1 MTKQDNWIIQ
11 TVKELNL
18 PKDYAIFGSGL
29 LDVLG
34 LRAAHDIDIVVTKEL
49 FDLLEKQE
57 CWNKFLYDDGCSG
70 LRHEHQDIE
79 VFYESKMSYCSA
91 REIEQKIQN
100 TETIEGVKF
109 VNLDDIL
116 EWKRAMGREKDKVD
130 VELIEKYKEVKL

>member
-49 FDLLEKQE
+49 FDLLKKQE
-57 CWNKFLYDDGCSG
+57 CWNLSMHADGCPF
-70 LRHEHQDIE
+70 LRHNKQEIE
-79 VFYESKMSYCSA
+79 VFYDSKMPFFSA

-116 EWKRAMGREKDKVD
+116 EWKRARGREKDKVD